1 MICENCGS
9 EYDVGY
15 STRFCSLKCVK
26 SFSTKNDNTQQKK
39 AAKCIICGKD
49 IFINKR
55 ASISKCKCNDCQNLT
70 FKKCK
75 ICGHIFI
82 GTKNQQV
89 CSDICKNISKQ
100 KIALTHFGFNNA
112 TIGTQDVFNEYNN
125 IKNIL
130 YKLYWIEN
138 KSFNDIAVIFNY
150 KQNPGNL
157 TKIFKY
163 LNINRRTFSE
173 SNINAYLT
181 GKVNSLTHNQYK
193 CGWHTTWNNKKV
205 FLRSSYELDYAQKL
219 DRQHIDYD
227 VECLRIKYFNTRLNS
242 YHCAI
247 PDFYIPTL
255 NMIVEIKSD
264 WTLDIQEMRD
274 KMKAYKDLGYN
285 FKLICNHNEMVL

>member
-9 EYDVGY
+9 EYDIGY
-15 STRFCSLKCVK
+15 STRFCSLKCVR
-26 SFSTKNDNTQQKK
+26 SFSTKNDNKHQKK
-39 AAKCIICGKD
+39 AAKCIICGID

-55 ASISKCKCNDCQNLT
+55 ASISKCKCKDCQNLT

-75 ICGHIFI
+75 ICGHTFI
-82 GTKNQQV
+82 GTKNQQF

-150 KQNPGNL
+150 KYNPGNL
-157 TKIFKY
+157 SKIFKY

-173 SNINAYLT
+173 SNINAYLN

-205 FLRSSYELDYAQKL
+205 FLRSSYEFDYAQEL
-219 DRQHIDYD
+219 DIQHVDYD

-247 PDFYIPTL
+247 PDFYIPAL

>member
-9 EYDVGY
+9 EYDIGY
-15 STRFCSLKCVK
+15 STRFCSLKCVR
-26 SFSTKNDNTQQKK
+26 SFSTKNDNKHQKK

-55 ASISKCKCNDCQNLT
+55 ASISKCKCKDCQNLT

-75 ICGHIFI
+75 ICGHTFI
-82 GTKNQQV
+82 GTKNQQF

-150 KQNPGNL
+150 KYNPGNL
-157 TKIFKY
+157 SKIFKY

-173 SNINAYLT
+173 SNINAYLN

-205 FLRSSYELDYAQKL
+205 FLRSSYEFDYAQEL

-227 VECLRIKYFNTRLNS
+227 VEGLRIKYFNTRLNS

-247 PDFYIPTL
+247 PDFYIPAL

>member
-9 EYDVGY
+9 EYDIGY
-15 STRFCSLKCVK
+15 STRFCSLKCVR
-26 SFSTKNDNTQQKK
+26 SFATKNDNKHQKK

-55 ASISKCKCNDCQNLT
+55 ADISKCKCKDCQHIT

-75 ICGHIFI
+75 ICGKSFSSTSKQIF
-82 GTKNQQV
+82 
-89 CSDICKNISKQ
+89 CSDICKCINNQ
-100 KIALTHFGFNNA
+100 KKTLVYFGFNLL
-112 TIGTQDVFNEYNN
+112 TIGTDSVFTEYDKV
-125 IKNIL
+125 KNTL
-130 YKLYWIEN
+130 YRLYWDEN
-138 KSFNDIAVIFNY
+138 KSYSDIAAIFDY
-150 KQNPGNL
+150 KHNPGNL
-157 TKIFKY
+157 SKIFKQ
-163 LNINRRTFSE
+163 LNIKSRTFQE
-173 SNINAYLT
+173 SNINAYLN
-181 GKVNSLTHNQYK
+181 GKMTPVSNRYK
-193 CGWHTTWNNKKV
+193 HTYHVTWNNKKV
-205 FLRSSYELDYAQKL
+205 FLRSSYEFDYAQEL

-247 PDFYIPTL
+247 PDFYIPAL

>member
-9 EYDVGY
+9 EYNIGY

-26 SFSTKNDNTQQKK
+26 SFSTKNDNKQQKK

-55 ASISKCKCNDCQNLT
+55 ADISKCKCNDCQHIT

-75 ICGHIFI
+75 ICGKTFSS
-82 GTKNQQV
+82 T
-89 CSDICKNISKQ
+89 SKQ
-100 KIALTHFGFNNA
+100 RFCSNMCKSINNQKKTLAYFGFNLL
-112 TIGTQDVFNEYNN
+112 TIGTDSVFDEYNRV
-125 IKNIL
+125 KNTL
-130 YKLYWIEN
+130 YRLYWDEY
-138 KSFNDIAVIFNY
+138 KSYSDIAAIFGY
-150 KQNPGNL
+150 KHNPGNL
-157 TKIFKY
+157 SKIFKQ
-163 LNINRRTFSE
+163 LNIKSRTLHE
-173 SNINAYLT
+173 SNINAYLN
-181 GKVNSLTHNQYK
+181 GKMTPVSNRYK
-193 CGWHTTWNNKKV
+193 HAYHVTWNNKKV
-205 FLRSSYELDYAQKL
+205 FLRSSYELDYAQEL

-247 PDFYIPTL
+247 PDFYIPAL

-285 FKLICNHNEMVL
+285 FKLICNHTEIVL

>member
-9 EYDVGY
+9 EYDIGY
-15 STRFCSLKCVK
+15 STRFCSLKCVR
-26 SFSTKNDNTQQKK
+26 SFSTKNDNKHQKK

-55 ASISKCKCNDCQNLT
+55 ASISKCKCKDCQNLT

-75 ICGHIFI
+75 ICGHTFI
-82 GTKNQQV
+82 GTKNQQC
-89 CSDICKNISKQ
+89 CSDICKNIGKQ

-150 KQNPGNL
+150 KYNPGNL
-157 TKIFKY
+157 SKIFKY

-173 SNINAYLT
+173 SNINAYLN

-205 FLRSSYELDYAQKL
+205 FLRSSYEFDYAQEL

-247 PDFYIPTL
+247 PDFYIPAL